1 MLYHAADAAK
11 SRFFLD
17 AILSVK
23 LSVKF
28 QVPLVTVD
36 MAEEI
41 ESDFFKQL
49 DAADKKRYKEKLSKL
64 GVCTDPYLMDA
75 DQWSTSRNVWPS
87 VEFPDICVYL
97 INSPSPYTKEALK
110 AYKSSEGYAY
120 FVAGFVDQV
129 LVTKISDNAMLMTAK
144 VMILMKHDYLI

>member
-1 MLYHAADAAK
+1 MLYYAANAAK

-28 QVPLVTVD
+28 QVLVLMDD
-36 MAEEI
+36 MGEEI
-41 ESDFFKQL
+41 ESDFFKQH
-49 DAADKKRYKEKLSKL
+49 DVADKKRYKEKLSKL
-64 GVCTDPYLMDA
+64 GLRIDPYLMDA

-97 INSPSPYTKEALK
+97 LNSPSPYTKEALK

-129 LVTKISDNAMLMTAK
+129 LVTKINDNVMLMTAK
-144 VMILMKHDYLI
+144 VLIIPACII

>member
-1 MLYHAADAAK
+1 M
-11 SRFFLD
+11 
-17 AILSVK
+17 SVK

-28 QVPLVTVD
+28 QVLLVTVD

-64 GVCTDPYLMDA
+64 GLRTDPYIMEA

-87 VEFPDICVYL
+87 VEFQIFVFIC
-97 INSPSPYTKEALK
+97 
-110 AYKSSEGYAY
+110 
-120 FVAGFVDQV
+120 
-129 LVTKISDNAMLMTAK
+129 
-144 VMILMKHDYLI
+144 

>member
-1 MLYHAADAAK
+1 MLYNAADAAK

-17 AILSVK
+17 AI

-41 ESDFFKQL
+41 ESDIFKQL

-75 DQWSTSRNVWPS
+75 DQCNGLL
-87 VEFPDICVYL
+87 VETF
-97 INSPSPYTKEALK
+97 
-110 AYKSSEGYAY
+110 G
-120 FVAGFVDQV
+120 QV
-129 LVTKISDNAMLMTAK
+129 
-144 VMILMKHDYLI
+144 

>member
-1 MLYHAADAAK
+1 M
-11 SRFFLD
+11 
-17 AILSVK
+17 SVK

-28 QVPLVTVD
+28 QVSLLMDDVG
-36 MAEEI
+36 EEI

-64 GVCTDPYLMDA
+64 GLRVDPYLMDA

-97 INSPSPYTKEALK
+97 LNSPSPYTKEALK

-129 LVTKISDNAMLMTAK
+129 LVTKINDNVMLMTAK
-144 VMILMKHDYLI
+144 VLIIPACII

>member
-1 MLYHAADAAK
+1 
-11 SRFFLD
+11 
-17 AILSVK
+17 
-23 LSVKF
+23 
-28 QVPLVTVD
+28 

-64 GVCTDPYLMDA
+64 GVCTDPY
-75 DQWSTSRNVWPS
+75 VWPS

-97 INSPSPYTKEALK
+97 LNSPSPYTKEALK

-129 LVTKISDNAMLMTAK
+129 LATKISDNAMLMTAK
-144 VMILMKHDYLI
+144 VMILMKYDYLI

>member
-1 MLYHAADAAK
+1 MG
-11 SRFFLD
+11 
-17 AILSVK
+17 
-23 LSVKF
+23 
-28 QVPLVTVD
+28 
-36 MAEEI
+36 EEI

-64 GVCTDPYLMDA
+64 GLRTDLYLMDT

-97 INSPSPYTKEALK
+97 LNSPSPYTKEALK

-120 FVAGFVDQV
+120 FIAGFVDQV
-129 LVTKISDNAMLMTAK
+129 LVIKITDNAMIMTAK
-144 VMILMKHDYLI
+144 ALINEA

>member
-1 MLYHAADAAK
+1 MLYYAADAAK

-28 QVPLVTVD
+28 QVSVLIDD
-36 MAEEI
+36 MGEEI

-64 GVCTDPYLMDA
+64 GLRIDPYLMDA

-97 INSPSPYTKEALK
+97 LNSPSPYTKEALK

-129 LVTKISDNAMLMTAK
+129 LVTKINDNVMLMTAK
-144 VMILMKHDYLI
+144 VLIIPACII

>member
-1 MLYHAADAAK
+1 M
-11 SRFFLD
+11 
-17 AILSVK
+17 SVK

-28 QVPLVTVD
+28 QVSLLMDD
-36 MAEEI
+36 MGKEI
-41 ESDFFKQL
+41 KSDFFKQL
-49 DAADKKRYKEKLSKL
+49 DAADKKQYKEKLSKL
-64 GVCTDPYLMDA
+64 GLCIDLYLMDA

-97 INSPSPYTKEALK
+97 LNSPSPYTKEALK

-129 LVTKISDNAMLMTAK
+129 LVTKINDNVMLMTAK
-144 VMILMKHDYLI
+144 VLIIPACII

>member
-1 MLYHAADAAK
+1 MLYYAAK
-11 SRFFLD
+11 SGFFLD

-28 QVPLVTVD
+28 QVSLLMDDVG
-36 MAEEI
+36 EEI

-64 GVCTDPYLMDA
+64 GLRVDPYLMDA

-97 INSPSPYTKEALK
+97 LNSPSPYTKEALK

-120 FVAGFVDQV
+120 FVAGVVDQV
-129 LVTKISDNAMLMTAK
+129 LVTKINDNVMLMTAK
-144 VMILMKHDYLI
+144 VLIIPACII

>member
-1 MLYHAADAAK
+1 MRLMRLNH
-11 SRFFLD
+11 FFLD

-23 LSVKF
+23 F
-28 QVPLVTVD
+28 QVSVLMDD
-36 MAEEI
+36 MGEEI

-64 GVCTDPYLMDA
+64 GLRIDPYLMDA

-97 INSPSPYTKEALK
+97 LNSPSPYTKEALK
-110 AYKSSEGYAY
+110 AYKSSEVYAH
-120 FVAGFVDQV
+120 FVVGFVDQV
-129 LVTKISDNAMLMTAK
+129 LVTKINDNVVLMTAK
-144 VMILMKHDYLI
+144 VLIIPA

>member
-1 MLYHAADAAK
+1 M
-11 SRFFLD
+11 
-17 AILSVK
+17 SVK

-28 QVPLVTVD
+28 QVSLLMDDVGK
-36 MAEEI
+36 EI

-64 GVCTDPYLMDA
+64 GLRVDPYLMDA

-97 INSPSPYTKEALK
+97 LNSPSPYTKALK

-129 LVTKISDNAMLMTAK
+129 LVTKINDNVMLMTAK
-144 VMILMKHDYLI
+144 VLIIPACII

>member
-1 MLYHAADAAK
+1 MLYYAADAAK

-28 QVPLVTVD
+28 QVSLLMDDVG
-36 MAEEI
+36 EEI

-64 GVCTDPYLMDA
+64 GLCVDPSRYLMDA
-75 DQWSTSRNVWPS
+75 DQWST
-87 VEFPDICVYL
+87 
-97 INSPSPYTKEALK
+97 
-110 AYKSSEGYAY
+110 
-120 FVAGFVDQV
+120 Q
-129 LVTKISDNAMLMTAK
+129 
-144 VMILMKHDYLI
+144 